1 MFLGASFSSSHSD
14 TSLDTNRSRERRGK
28 PGFAERSR
36 ERHVSET
43 AEHD

>member
-1 MFLGASFSSSHSD
+1 MFLRASFSSSHFDIS
-14 TSLDTNRSRERRGK
+14 TFTGERRGK

-36 ERHVSET
+36 ERRTSET